1 MEFQTRLM
9 DGATFRV
16 VASFLASSKDRR
28 QFLIQTLIEEGAR
41 RLDPIFRTNYGLRVD
56 RITDGHYSIRELDG
70 LDVFCEEPNSLPEP
84 PAPHFAGRRGHA
96 PAAGSGQAAPSATLP
111 R

>member
-16 VASFLASSKDRR
+16 VASFLAASKDRR

-41 RLDPIFRTNYGLRVD
+41 RPDPIFRTNYGLRVD

-70 LDVFCEEPNSLPEP
+70 LDVFCDEPSTLPGP
-84 PAPHFAGRRGHA
+84 AAPHFAGKRMAASVPARGDTA
-96 PAAGSGQAAPSATLP
+96 PRGPLP

>member
-16 VASFLASSKDRR
+16 VASFLAASKDRR

-70 LDVFCEEPNSLPEP
+70 LDVFCDEPSTLHEP
-84 PAPHFAGRRGHA
+84 PTPHFAGRRVHG
-96 PAAGSGQAAPSATLP
+96 AATSSKTAAPPPTLP